1 MDLFDNTWYTA
12 AVSITVVILIASSI
26 YTIRNIMKIWKSGT
40 PTPVSAKNSDNTNEN
55 ANTDDEV
62 EEIDRPAFEGIFVE
76 LKKK

>member
-26 YTIRNIMKIWKSGT
+26 YTIRNIMKIWKLGT
-40 PTPVSAKNSDNTNEN
+40 PTPVSAKISDNTNEK